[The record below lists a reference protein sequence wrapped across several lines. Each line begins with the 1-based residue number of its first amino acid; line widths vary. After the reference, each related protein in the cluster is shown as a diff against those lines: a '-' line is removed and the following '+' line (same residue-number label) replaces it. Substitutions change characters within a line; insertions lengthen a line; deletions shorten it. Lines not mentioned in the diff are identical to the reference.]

1 MLSELE
7 SANDPLVFLQVEEQE
22 DAERF
27 FDECGEETICELL
40 NFSDLTIIWRFGA
53 NNT

>member
-1 MLSELE
+1 MLSGLE

-27 FDECGEETICELL
+27 LDEISRRLWGGD
-40 NFSDLTIIWRFGA
+40 NM
-53 NNT
+53 